1 MGSLINPKS
10 LPFLEHPGPIPFAHR
25 GGAGDF
31 PENTLPAFRN
41 AIELG
46 YKHLET
52 DVHLTKDGKVVAFH
66 DESLDRVTDHSGKI
80 SDFTLNEISQ
90 IQIGGSE
97 KIPTLLELLESFPEA
112 KINIDPKSDNVVF
125 PLIELLQTT
134 NSISRVCVGSF
145 SDKRIKQ
152 IRSSLGSQLCVSA
165 GPKSVMKFLAERY
178 TFSFSRFNYHCL
190 QVPQRSGPV
199 KIVTKDFVER
209 AHAKGLQVH
218 VWTIDDPNEMHELL
232 DLGVDGLMTD
242 ETSTLKD
249 VLLERND
256 WWN

>member
-1 MGSLINPKS
+1 
-10 LPFLEHPGPIPFAHR
+10 
-25 GGAGDF
+25 
-31 PENTLPAFRN
+31 
-41 AIELG
+41 
-46 YKHLET
+46 
-52 DVHLTKDGKVVAFH
+52 
-66 DESLDRVTDHSGKI
+66 
-80 SDFTLNEISQ
+80 
-90 IQIGGSE
+90 
-97 KIPTLLELLESFPEA
+97 
-112 KINIDPKSDNVVF
+112 
-125 PLIELLQTT
+125 
-134 NSISRVCVGSF
+134 
-145 SDKRIKQ
+145 
-152 IRSSLGSQLCVSA
+152 
-165 GPKSVMKFLAERY
+165 MKFLAEKY